1 MARAPRLHGDQH
13 AACFSPTDVHRDTIY
28 GFWVLA
34 DAAPWQGGAMQVR
47 LFRRNVR
54 VNLALQGGGAHGA
67 FTWGVLDR
75 LLEDEELEIS
85 WVSATSAGA
94 VNAVAVASG
103 LSEGGKSSARAKLR
117 SVWEAVH
124 QAGVPDL
131 LRLNPFLYGLSRAP
145 LAQMASLWSPYEF
158 NPLGFDP
165 LRRLLSES
173 IDFEKLR
180 NSSPIELLIAA
191 TEVATGRSR
200 IFRRKELTVE
210 AVLASS
216 CLPTLHHAV
225 EIDGVSY
232 WDGGFSANPDIKTLA
247 MESPVED
254 TLIVQL
260 NSLVRPGL
268 PTGVREI
275 SLHANRLAFNAP
287 LIREIELIET
297 VRECWQGRIGGPR
310 GRYGK
315 LATHRF
321 HLIEAGRYTG
331 ALSPDSTMKPDWQL
345 LSYLFNAGRDEAG
358 KWLSRHRASIGRR
371 STVDLKERFL
381 TVERAC
387 DPGADADSERASVKA
402 KAAAGSDI
410 AD

>member
-1 MARAPRLHGDQH
+1 
-13 AACFSPTDVHRDTIY
+13 
-28 GFWVLA
+28 
-34 DAAPWQGGAMQVR
+34 MQVR

-75 LLEDEELEIS
+75 LLEEDELQIS

-94 VNAVAVASG
+94 VNAVALAAG
-103 LSEGGKSSARAKLR
+103 LSEGGKGSARRKLR
-117 SVWEAVH
+117 HVWEAVH
-124 QAGVPDL
+124 KAGVPDL

-145 LAQMASLWSPYEF
+145 HIAQMASLWSPYEF

-165 LRRLLSES
+165 LRRLLSET
-173 IDFEKLR
+173 IDFAKLR
-180 NSSPIELLIAA
+180 KSSPIELLIAA
-191 TEVATGRSR
+191 TEVASGRSR
-200 IFRRKELTVE
+200 IFRREELTVE

-225 EIDGVSY
+225 EIDGISY

-260 NSLVRPGL
+260 NPLIRPGL

-310 GRYGK
+310 GRFGR

-331 ALSPDSTMKPDWQL
+331 ALSPDSTMKPDWTL
-345 LSYLFNAGRDEAG
+345 LNYLHNAGRDEAD
-358 KWLSRHRASIGRR
+358 KWLGRHRASIGRR
-371 STVDLKERFL
+371 SSVDLKERFL
-381 TVERAC
+381 THQKAGGR
-387 DPGADADSERASVKA
+387 GANADTAGASVKGKTA
-402 KAAAGSDI
+402 VGADI
-410 AD
+410 PD